1 MKGERHETTQK
12 ENWLDVQSG
21 TYASGDKDHTC
32 DCSGICDGWIC
43 AGRKLDAVFHGDEVR
58 NGTKRT

>member
-1 MKGERHETTQK
+1 MRGGRHETQK
-12 ENWLDVQSG
+12 ENRLDVQSG

-43 AGRKLDAVFHGDEVR
+43 AGRKLDAVFHGDEVGGKET
-58 NGTKRT
+58 GTE